1 MEKEGMNYLT
11 TIPVE
16 PGDLWHF
23 VHVSLETCS
32 LYLEKLFIQKFKDIS
47 SQVLNNF
54 FQPLTSWRLS
64 EAVSVSLGMNSR
76 LRDTRLMQ
84 SRQWTVSTSTM

>member
-1 MEKEGMNYLT
+1 MNPNLT

-16 PGDLWHF
+16 PGFLWEF
-23 VHVSLETCS
+23 VLLSLITCS
-32 LYLEKLFIQKFKDIS
+32 LYHEKLFIQKFKVIS

-64 EAVSVSLGMNSR
+64 EAVSVSIGMNAR
-76 LRDTRLMQ
+76 LRDT
-84 SRQWTVSTSTM
+84 S

>member
-1 MEKEGMNYLT
+1 MFRYNFKTYKHLT

-16 PGDLWHF
+16 PGFLWDI
-23 VHVSLETCS
+23 VLLSLKTCS
-32 LYLEKLFIQKFKDIS
+32 LYHEKLFIQKFKVIS

-64 EAVSVSLGMNSR
+64 EAYSVSMGMNAR
-76 LRDTRLMQ
+76 LLIQFRLL
-84 SRQWTVSTSTM
+84 